1 MTENQKQIDVT
12 HHRTKVVY
20 VAGPY
25 RDKRGAHYI
34 DQNIQNARA
43 VAAELWKLG
52 FAVICPHLN
61 TSHMDGLIP
70 DDDFIEGLIAILL
83 RCDAIVTMEDYQQS
97 QGTLAELE
105 QAYDHNIPVY
115 YWPMVPPP

>member
-1 MTENQKQIDVT
+1 M
-12 HHRTKVVY
+12 RKVVY

-52 FAVICPHLN
+52 FAVFCPHLN
-61 TSHMDGLIP
+61 TAHMDGLIP

-83 RCDAIVTMEDYQQS
+83 KADAVVVISPYLES
-97 QGTLAELE
+97 KGTITELE
-105 QAYDHNIPVY
+105 QAHEHNIPVY
-115 YWPMVPPP
+115 YWPNVPPL